1 MIRIMSNHHKAIL
14 YIVIAVLCLS
24 FHDLLGKKLNQNYT
38 IILILWF
45 RYLFHFTYA
54 QIISIGIVKKSRF
67 KKIHFFRAILMS
79 LIGLSF
85 ITGLKYLPLSEA
97 TAINF
102 LAPTFVLL
110 LSYFLLK
117 ENISFSDIL
126 KVVIGFIGILLI
138 ARPGGDIF
146 RFEIIFPMLA
156 ALFFAIYQILTKI
169 VGNSESSL
177 ISNYYLGL
185 YAFLLTSIFL
195 PFNLSKIE
203 AFDLIFFLLVG
214 MFGTFAHTLFNKAFI
229 LESPAKLSPYSY
241 FQILFATILGF
252 FFYKTI
258 PDIYSLLGIAIIIF
272 SGINIRLHK
281 NGH

>member
-1 MIRIMSNHHKAIL
+1 MRTLSNHYKAIL
-14 YIVIAVLCLS
+14 YVVIAVLCLS
-24 FHDLLGKKLNQNYT
+24 FHDLLGKKLNQKYA

-54 QIISIGIVKKSRF
+54 QCTSIGIIKKSRY
-67 KKIHFFRAILMS
+67 KKVHLLRAILMS

-102 LAPTFVLL
+102 LAPIFVLL

-117 ENISFSDIL
+117 EKITSAEVF

-138 ARPGGDIF
+138 ARPGGDVFKI
-146 RFEIIFPMLA
+146 EIIFPMLA

-169 VGNSESSL
+169 VGSSESAL

-185 YAFLLTSIFL
+185 FAFILTSIFL
-195 PFNLSKIE
+195 PFNWSYIELS
-203 AFDLIFFLLVG
+203 DLVFFLLVG
-214 MFGTFAHTLFNKAFI
+214 MFGTFAHTLFNKAYI
-229 LESPAKLSPYSY
+229 LETPAKLSPYSY
-241 FQILFATILGF
+241 LQIFFATILGYI
-252 FFYKTI
+252 FYKSV
-258 PDIYSLLGIAIIIF
+258 PDFLSIIGIIIIIF

>member
-14 YIVIAVLCLS
+14 YVVIAVLCLS
-24 FHDLLGKKLNQNYT
+24 FHDLLGKKLNQNYA

-54 QIISIGIVKKSRF
+54 QITSIGIVKKSRF

-102 LAPTFVLL
+102 LAPTLVLL
-110 LSYFLLK
+110 LSYFILK
-117 ENISFSDIL
+117 ENISFTDIL
-126 KVVIGFIGILLI
+126 KVIIGFIGILLI

-146 RFEIIFPMLA
+146 RFEIVFPMLA

-169 VGNSESSL
+169 VGNSESSF

-203 AFDLIFFLLVG
+203 AFDLVFFVLVG
-214 MFGTFAHTLFNKAFI
+214 MFGTFAHTLFNKAYI

-241 FQILFATILGF
+241 FQILFATILGSIF
-252 FFYKTI
+252 FGTI
-258 PDIYSLLGIAIIIF
+258 PDIYSMLGIIIIIL
-272 SGINIRLHK
+272 SGLNFRLQK
-281 NGH
+281 NDH